1 MVLGDRLVGIRGVY
15 GARQVVE
22 YGQEFLDDPS
32 GRGGTNPLVV
42 AQKPFARVV
51 EVRGPAKQFLAGFR
65 GRRFRRGELLLEFGQ
80 LSPKSFYVKRIADGD
95 FDLLL
100 FLLHNHPDSRVARAA
115 ARVIIYNLTYAVKR
129 SRPEIFNFN
138 PGPYFVKIAHYSLN
152 GADMAIRFYN
162 TLSRQLEPFEPLEAG
177 KVRLYTCGPT
187 VYDYAHIGNFRTYVF
202 EDLLKRYLR
211 WKGFNVV
218 QVMNLTDVDDKTIR
232 GAREAGVSLAEY
244 TKPYINAFFEDVDTL
259 RIRRAEHYP
268 RATEHIPEMIELIQR
283 LEATGHTY
291 ASEGAVYYRISTFPA
306 YGKLS
311 GMDIASLQPGARVD
325 VDEYAKEEARDFA
338 LWKPFGEGGAGWNSP
353 WGPGRPGWH
362 VECSAMSMKYL
373 GETFDIHTGGVDNMF
388 PHHENEIAQSEGA
401 TGKPFV
407 RYWLHSAHLVVE
419 GQRMSKSLGNYFTLQ
434 DLLAKGYDPLAIRY
448 LLLSTH
454 YRKQLNLTLEVL
466 DAAAAAVT
474 RLTDF
479 YRRVSEYDGD
489 GGEDFAED
497 VGRAAAAFELS
508 LDNDLGIADAL
519 AALFDLVTAANRA
532 MDRGELPAAGRRELL
547 VTLDSFD
554 EVLDVFRPTPFALD
568 EEIEKLI
575 AAREEARRAKD
586 YARADALREK
596 LAALGV
602 VLEDTPE
609 GVRWKRR
616 PPAKPCDRARETR

>member
-1 MVLGDRLVGIRGVY
+1 
-15 GARQVVE
+15 
-22 YGQEFLDDPS
+22 
-32 GRGGTNPLVV
+32 
-42 AQKPFARVV
+42 
-51 EVRGPAKQFLAGFR
+51 
-65 GRRFRRGELLLEFGQ
+65 
-80 LSPKSFYVKRIADGD
+80 
-95 FDLLL
+95 
-100 FLLHNHPDSRVARAA
+100 
-115 ARVIIYNLTYAVKR
+115 
-129 SRPEIFNFN
+129 
-138 PGPYFVKIAHYSLN
+138 
-152 GADMAIRFYN
+152 MAIRFHN
-162 TLSRQLEPFEPLEAG
+162 TLTRRLETFEPLAAG
-177 KVRLYTCGPT
+177 KVGMYTCGPT
-187 VYDYAHIGNFRTYVF
+187 VYKHAHVGNFRTYAF

-232 GAREAGVSLAEY
+232 GSREAGVSLAEY
-244 TKPYINAFFEDVDTL
+244 TKPYIDAFFEDVDTL
-259 RIRRAEHYP
+259 RIKRAEHYP

-283 LEATGHTY
+283 LEAAGHAY
-291 ASEGAVYYRISTFPA
+291 VSEGAVYYRISTFPA

-338 LWKPFGEGGAGWNSP
+338 LWKPFGEGEAGWDSP

-373 GETFDIHTGGVDNMF
+373 GETFDIHTGGVDNIF

-407 RYWLHSAHLVVE
+407 RYWLHSAHLIVE

-434 DLLAKGYDPLAIRY
+434 DLLAKGYDPLAVRY

-466 DAAAAAVT
+466 DAAAAGVT

-489 GGEDFAED
+489 GREDLGEDVSE
-497 VGRAAAAFELS
+497 AAAAFESS
-508 LDNDLGIADAL
+508 LDNDLGIAEAL
-519 AALFDLVTAANRA
+519 AAIFDLVTAANRA
-532 MDRGELPAAGRRELL
+532 MDRGGLSAAGRRELL
-547 VTLDSFD
+547 ATLDSFD
-554 EVLDVFRPTPFALD
+554 EVLDVFRPTPLALD
-568 EEIEKLI
+568 EEIEELI
-575 AAREEARRAKD
+575 GAREEARRAKD

-616 PPAKPCDRARETR
+616 PPAKRHDEAGEPK